1 MNRVELYFTRWFIIC
16 NAIYIDP
23 SFLVWKFHADRYL
36 LPLENRRA
44 LVFNML
50 FASNAEILMVY
61 SICSIATARGILF
74 YKSSIWKLNVEYGF
88 DSHFGM
94 VKELKS
100 LFYAFVFQLCS
111 KSCSRSFC
119 STFLQQLNF
128 DILISWIR
136 SFFASVFRKT
146 NFHDVYSTNF

>member
-1 MNRVELYFTRWFIIC
+1 
-16 NAIYIDP
+16 
-23 SFLVWKFHADRYL
+23 
-36 LPLENRRA
+36 
-44 LVFNML
+44 
-50 FASNAEILMVY
+50 MV
-61 SICSIATARGILF
+61 
-74 YKSSIWKLNVEYGF
+74 

-146 NFHDVYSTNF
+146 NFHEYIRRILNQLSSLSSQISSYLNNRNLKIALSSRKYPILNTSLIYASTRFVNFKKEKALL